1 MAHAQISRNNLIDRT
16 PDYISLPIDSN
27 FGVSNPQQIG
37 NVNSC
42 YDYIRIAKISE
53 DIDDIL
59 KEPNEISTGT
69 PSKILN
75 TSESGFI
82 RILNTS
88 KSDFILNILD
98 KELSSLHASENT
110 LGKTKDI
117 LTCLVE
123 EIVENKLEWID
134 PITYTDDEKS
144 VCVEWRRNDRHLYFD
159 INERKTRYCKM
170 WEVGEAFK
178 TMPGNIINSE
188 LLDLWVWLLH
198 EKE

>member
-1 MAHAQISRNNLIDRT
+1 MARVQISRNNPIGRT
-16 PDYISLPIDSN
+16 PDYIPFPINPS
-27 FGVSNPQQIG
+27 VSNPQQIE

-42 YDYIRIAKISE
+42 YHYIRVAKIFQ

-75 TSESGFI
+75 TSESDFI
-82 RILNTS
+82 LILNTS
-88 KSDFILNILD
+88 ESDFILGALD
-98 KELSSLHASENT
+98 KELNSLFASE
-110 LGKTKDI
+110 LALSKTKNI
-117 LTCLVE
+117 LTYLVE
-123 EIVENKLEWID
+123 GVIEEKLEWFY
-134 PITYTDDEKS
+134 PILYTDDNECI
-144 VCVEWRRNDRHLYFD
+144 CVEWRRNDRHLYFD

-170 WEVGEAFK
+170 WEVGEAFE